1 MSHLMQ
7 WFEPEEFIGSRWHGL
22 TRGRASLERHA
33 ESAVAFEQVA
43 GALPVFHRALG
54 GAAAMRFA
62 AVTETTSQ
70 HRLARGLRLMLGEEK
85 IACARREDG
94 VVLLPSVIDAFRDRA
109 MNRRL
114 YFWLAG
120 FFVHMR
126 PPHVVLHDP
135 LARDVDYLHRA
146 AAATSALLAA
156 VPGFRPVWTT
166 LSAALL
172 ASRPRRPLPEH
183 ERAVEGLICGL
194 LANCEDIAPPL
205 FQARMSVV
213 APRGYR
219 SFLPVLA
226 WGDAQGAVSSGNF
239 EAAPDEEAGA
249 GKSCAADSK
258 ARNAKRRE
266 AGETERKDYIAL
278 NRFEKLLSLV
288 ESLDINRAVE
298 DDDEDGARKALDDAE
313 EVSLSKHSRKAA
325 TRLRADLVLDG
336 AAQDGRT
343 LHQAEFPEWDYRT
356 RQLVPGRVR
365 IHLKQ
370 RLDEAEPPINAER
383 ARLHAQVRRQFE
395 AFRPKP
401 ETLRARID
409 GNELDMDAVVRNE
422 VDLRSSGAADAR
434 IYMETRRRNR
444 DMSVAILAD
453 ASLSTES
460 WLDGCRV
467 LDVEQEALAV
477 LSQALTACGD
487 EHAIYSFTSRR
498 RERVEIGMLK
508 SFDEN
513 FGPHVERRI
522 FGLKPGWY
530 TRMGAAI
537 RYAAREIVER
547 QHAHRLVIVLTDGK
561 PNDIDHYEGRFGIE
575 DTRHAVQEARRA
587 GITVFGI
594 TVDAKGQ
601 DYFPTLFGQGGYAIV
616 QQAGQLPSACLSIY
630 RKLTLR

>member
-1 MSHLMQ
+1 
-7 WFEPEEFIGSRWHGL
+7 
-22 TRGRASLERHA
+22 
-33 ESAVAFEQVA
+33 
-43 GALPVFHRALG
+43 
-54 GAAAMRFA
+54 
-62 AVTETTSQ
+62 
-70 HRLARGLRLMLGEEK
+70 
-85 IACARREDG
+85 
-94 VVLLPSVIDAFRDRA
+94 
-109 MNRRL
+109 
-114 YFWLAG
+114 
-120 FFVHMR
+120 
-126 PPHVVLHDP
+126 
-135 LARDVDYLHRA
+135 
-146 AAATSALLAA
+146 
-156 VPGFRPVWTT
+156 
-166 LSAALL
+166 
-172 ASRPRRPLPEH
+172 
-183 ERAVEGLICGL
+183 
-194 LANCEDIAPPL
+194 
-205 FQARMSVV
+205 
-213 APRGYR
+213 
-219 SFLPVLA
+219 
-226 WGDAQGAVSSGNF
+226 
-239 EAAPDEEAGA
+239 
-249 GKSCAADSK
+249 
-258 ARNAKRRE
+258 
-266 AGETERKDYIAL
+266 
-278 NRFEKLLSLV
+278 
-288 ESLDINRAVE
+288 
-298 DDDEDGARKALDDAE
+298 
-313 EVSLSKHSRKAA
+313 
-325 TRLRADLVLDG
+325 
-336 AAQDGRT
+336 
-343 LHQAEFPEWDYRT
+343 
-356 RQLVPGRVR
+356 
-365 IHLKQ
+365 
-370 RLDEAEPPINAER
+370 
-383 ARLHAQVRRQFE
+383 
-395 AFRPKP
+395 
-401 ETLRARID
+401 
-409 GNELDMDAVVRNE
+409 MDAVVRNE